1 MAIITWQQHKNIL
14 MKDPEFR
21 KEWEALEPE
30 YALKR
35 RLIELRMKKEMT
47 QKQLAQAAGIHQASI
62 ARFER
67 GDYSPTLSFISR
79 LATAMG
85 MKLEV
90 RFV

>member
-1 MAIITWQQHKNIL
+1 MNWQQYKKIQ

-30 YALKR
+30 YTLKR

-47 QKQLAQAAGIHQASI
+47 QKQLAVATGTHQSSI

-79 LATAMG
+79 LASAMG

-90 RFV
+90 KFV

>member
-1 MAIITWQQHKNIL
+1 MTLQDYKKKRMNDTDFKKAFEML
-14 MKDPEFR
+14 
-21 KEWEALEPE
+21 APE

-47 QKQLAQAAGIHQASI
+47 QKQLAEKAGTYQSSI

-67 GDYSPTLSFISR
+67 GDYSPTISFLSR
-79 LATAMG
+79 LASAVG
-85 MKLEV
+85 MKMEI